1 MAKYLNKKKVLVEA
15 DERKCQ
21 KAADQDLFGYLYKRK
36 RVRKLFFFFSTIA
49 QVMDFRKIVP
59 PWMD

>member
-49 QVMDFRKIVP
+49 
-59 PWMD
+59 